1 MPKSAHHVTDD
12 GTGVKAS
19 RNKQDLSTPIYGLF
33 FLAILY
39 TLFIASDI
47 LLPIVLALLLSLL
60 MAPAMVW
67 FERRLYVPRVISALL
82 LVGAFLAAIGGIGYG
97 VFAPLTQWSEEAPQ
111 AVERILQGRGEV
123 QQDLE
128 KLQRSAEQ
136 IEEEVDGEMADGADP
151 MVIVHESEL
160 WQNRLFSAAKKGV
173 SGLALALALT
183 YFLLVAGDTLVR
195 NLAQQM
201 NRKPRQI
208 FLSIVR
214 SGQQEIAR
222 YLGVITTVNASIGVV
237 VGLVSWAA
245 GLPTPVLWGLVAALA
260 RFIPYLGGILGVG
273 LLTVVSVATFDGLL
287 QIAMVPGTFLVLI
300 SIIGFFLEPYIH
312 GHRLAVNPVIIFIAI
327 FFWGFLWGPVGV
339 LLAVPLMT
347 VIMVVVSRIP
357 KLKPLSEVL
366 RK

>member
-1 MPKSAHHVTDD
+1 MRKPVHSDTDS
-12 GTGVKAS
+12 KAS
-19 RNKQDLSTPIYGLF
+19 LKYQDLSTPIYGLF

-47 LLPIVLALLLSLL
+47 LLPIVFALLLTLL

-67 FERRLYVPRVISALL
+67 FERHLKMPRVLSALV
-82 LVGAFLAAIGGIGYG
+82 LVGGFLVAIGGIGYG
-97 VFAPLTQWSEEAPQ
+97 IFAPLTQWSDEAPQ
-111 AVERILQGRGEV
+111 AIERILQGRGEV
-123 QQDLE
+123 QQDIE
-128 KLQRSAEQ
+128 KLQQSAEQ
-136 IEEEVDGEMADGADP
+136 IEQEVGGEVDDGAEP
-151 MVIVHESEL
+151 TVIVHEGEL
-160 WQNRLFSAAKKGV
+160 WQNRVFSAAKRAA
-173 SGLALALALT
+173 SGLALAMALT
-183 YFLLVAGDTLVR
+183 YFLLVAGDVLVR
-195 NLAQQM
+195 NLAHQM
-201 NRKPRQI
+201 KRKRRQI

-237 VGLVSWAA
+237 VGLVSWAV

-260 RFIPYLGGILGVG
+260 RFIPYLGGILGIG

-287 QIAMVPGTFLVLI
+287 KIAIVPGTFLLLI
-300 SIIGFFLEPYIH
+300 SVIGFFLEPYIH

-347 VIMVVVSRIP
+347 VIMVVISRIP